1 MRDTEDGLAGAQRV
15 GAIVTVTLGLGLAV
29 LDGAVA
35 NVALPTIARDLGA
48 DAAASVWAVNAYQ
61 LATAM
66 TLLPLAALG
75 EMLGYRRI
83 YRAGLALFTL
93 ASLACALSPSFEI
106 LVAARAIQGTG
117 ASGMMAVTPALVRHI
132 YPHALLGRGLGTNAV
147 VVAVASVVGPT
158 VAAAILAVA
167 PWPWLFAVNIP
178 LGLAAL
184 LLGQGALPHTDG
196 NGGRLDGPS
205 ALLNAAAFALLI
217 IAVDTLSAPEGLGRA
232 AAEFAA
238 AVVIIVVLV
247 RRQLTSAVPLLPV
260 DLLRRPVFALSAGT
274 AVCSYA
280 AQTMGLLSLPF
291 LLQNGFGR
299 TAVETGLLLTPWPIA
314 TGIVASIVG
323 RLSDRVSPGRL
334 GMIGLAVL
342 AAGLALVAM
351 MPNDAGPIQI
361 GWRVAVCGLG
371 FGFFQTPNNKAMMT
385 AAPKERAGAAGGMMG
400 TARLLGQ
407 TMGAA
412 LVALAF
418 GTAPGHGSVTALVI
432 GAAIA
437 AIGSLISGLR
447 LTRLGAR

>member
-1 MRDTEDGLAGAQRV
+1 M
-15 GAIVTVTLGLGLAV
+15 
-29 LDGAVA
+29 
-35 NVALPTIARDLGA
+35 
-48 DAAASVWAVNAYQ
+48 
-61 LATAM
+61 
-66 TLLPLAALG
+66 
-75 EMLGYRRI
+75 
-83 YRAGLALFTL
+83 
-93 ASLACALSPSFEI
+93 
-106 LVAARAIQGTG
+106 
-117 ASGMMAVTPALVRHI
+117 
-132 YPHALLGRGLGTNAV
+132 
-147 VVAVASVVGPT
+147 
-158 VAAAILAVA
+158 
-167 PWPWLFAVNIP
+167 
-178 LGLAAL
+178 
-184 LLGQGALPHTDG
+184 
-196 NGGRLDGPS
+196 
-205 ALLNAAAFALLI
+205 
-217 IAVDTLSAPEGLGRA
+217 
-232 AAEFAA
+232 
-238 AVVIIVVLV
+238 
-247 RRQLTSAVPLLPV
+247 
-260 DLLRRPVFALSAGT
+260 
-274 AVCSYA
+274 
-280 AQTMGLLSLPF
+280 
-291 LLQNGFGR
+291 
-299 TAVETGLLLTPWPIA
+299 LTPWPIA